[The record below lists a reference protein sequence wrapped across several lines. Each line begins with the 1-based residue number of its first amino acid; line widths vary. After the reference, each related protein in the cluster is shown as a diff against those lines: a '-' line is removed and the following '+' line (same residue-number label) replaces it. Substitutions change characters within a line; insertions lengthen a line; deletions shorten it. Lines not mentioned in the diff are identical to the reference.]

1 MPIFEYKC
9 RDCGKISEFLESS
22 SSTAKRACEHC
33 GGGKLD
39 KQFSTFAP
47 RVKEGESKKCH
58 GCSDNS
64 CPHAGRN

>member
-9 RDCGKISEFLESS
+9 RDCDKISEFLESAG
-22 SSTAKRACEHC
+22 STAKRVCEHC

-47 RVKEGESKKCH
+47 RV
-58 GCSDNS
+58 N
-64 CPHAGRN
+64 GRPVEEVPWVQ